1 MSEEIKTTV
10 EQPKEQGEVNPKNPY
25 NINLDKL
32 RSAAKYQASD
42 KDLAD
47 KFGLTLEILKN
58 NYMKI
63 VDKARAEGREALR
76 IMQFEKAMQGDT
88 RMLIWLGKQYLQQ
101 SDDPQFNVNDMILPW
116 SDDQ

>member
-1 MSEEIKTTV
+1 MSEEIKNSA
-10 EQPKEQGEVNPKNPY
+10 EQQEQREADPKNPY
-25 NINLDKL
+25 KINLEKL
-32 RSAAKYQASD
+32 KVAAKYQAND
-42 KDLAD
+42 QELAD
-47 KFGLTLEILKN
+47 KFGLTLEKLKN